1 MIKNS
6 PERQA
11 ELLRQELKD
20 WSNETVAISNQYFFK
35 EPIKTYGV
43 ETALVRTIARAAVR
57 QLKGWSKAEVFALCD
72 LLFQSGYYEDAT
84 IAAEL
89 SYSRKKEF
97 EHKDFKTFVRWHK
110 RYINNWSSCDKFCNH
125 TMGAFLIR
133 YPIFLKQL
141 TNWTKS
147 KNRWLRRAAAVSL
160 IAPARKG
167 LFAETIF
174 HIAGRL
180 LSDEDHFIQKGYGWL
195 LKEAS
200 KHQQQAVFDFVI
212 ANKLTMPRLSLRYAI
227 EKLPRDLKLSAMS
240 K

>member
-1 MIKNS
+1 MIKNT

-20 WSNETVAISNQYFFK
+20 WSNEKVAISNQYFFK

-43 ETALVRTIARAAVR
+43 ETPLVRTIAKAAVR
-57 QLKGWSKAEVFALCD
+57 QLKEWRKAEVFTLCD
-72 LLFQSGYYEDAT
+72 LLFQSGYFEDAT

-97 EHKDFKTFVRWHK
+97 ESQDFKTFERWLK

-125 TMGAFLIR
+125 TMGAFLFGH
-133 YPIFLKQL
+133 PTFLKQL
-141 TNWTKS
+141 SNWTKS
-147 KNRWLRRAAAVSL
+147 NNRWLRRAAAVSL
-160 IAPARKG
+160 IVPARQG
-167 LFAETIF
+167 IFSDTIF
-174 HIAGRL
+174 HIAEML
-180 LSDEDHFIQKGYGWL
+180 LNDEDLFVQKGYGWL
-195 LKEAS
+195 LKEAG

-212 ANKLTMPRLSLRYAI
+212 ANKLAMPRLSLRYAI